1 MMKGFTKF
9 PRMDGAVYGVLFL
22 LVVGNGLLGV
32 NTLQAQVSDQLVIS
46 PKDKSF
52 EKYKYMGSISCDGSG
67 CHGSTKKKQK
77 FSIPQNEYYVWYEKD
92 RHAKAFEVLKT
103 EDSKRMAKNL
113 GIKTPEADTR
123 CLVCHAVD
131 VDKDN
136 QGANYALNEGVTCE
150 GCHGPAEAW
159 LGPHTRKDWDKKKGA
174 EFGMLDTKNLA
185 KRSER
190 CLSCHLGVNKSRIV
204 DHELIGAGHP
214 RLKFEMDNYSAV
226 MPSHWDQTDAKKKE
240 AIGEL
245 RGVKIWSVGQAVA
258 LQQQLN
264 LLSESRKAPTVLG
277 PDLIHF
283 DCFACHHE
291 VVPKLRD
298 LSEAEKK
305 IQRWRVRDYGGKP
318 GRLVWNSSNYSV
330 FRNLIKEIA
339 PDKAITL
346 EKLIVNFQDGLTG
359 KSSVADFDQVLKN
372 LEEFATQLVPVVQQ
386 QEFTGKTVWSVMRRI
401 SGDAGNIAN
410 AGFQSSEQAVLALA
424 SLYEAYSGAVGHPS
438 NKKDLMAVL
447 DSLYEDIK
455 DGRQFDV
462 VKFSQ
467 HLTAFRGLLEP
478 DVPSSPSAGK

>member
-1 MMKGFTKF
+1 
-9 PRMDGAVYGVLFL
+9 
-22 LVVGNGLLGV
+22 
-32 NTLQAQVSDQLVIS
+32 
-46 PKDKSF
+46 
-52 EKYKYMGSISCDGSG
+52 
-67 CHGSTKKKQK
+67 
-77 FSIPQNEYYVWYEKD
+77 
-92 RHAKAFEVLKT
+92 
-103 EDSKRMAKNL
+103 
-113 GIKTPEADTR
+113 
-123 CLVCHAVD
+123 
-131 VDKDN
+131 
-136 QGANYALNEGVTCE
+136 VTCE